1 MSKLKEERGVKFLI
15 FLLFLMIAISRFY
28 VLLAECINKF
38 ILLWAIYLWFS
49 CKKRVF
55 VSPEVKGYIKAY
67 IVFALLVIPSIFL
80 SDNPQAGITDFFH
93 MWIWPYIPFI
103 TVILF
108 ISRRDYLVNMLT
120 VLFLFIGVEC
130 LYALVQS
137 TNHSRGWG
145 FSNGSLLAI
154 ADIMCMLLPIA
165 LVILMDKRFESILKK
180 AAAFATGSM
189 LAGFLASKSRG
200 AWLTELIVIPIAVFR
215 YLKNSKKLLV
225 TFCII
230 LVMILGYMLSN
241 PVYVQRIYS
250 ITNTTTDHS
259 NADRIWGWKSAI
271 LMVKDYPVTGVGLGQ
286 FRDKYKNY
294 KYKEETQDL
303 YHTHNNF
310 IHITTESGII
320 GLIGFLY
327 FISYYLCTSWK
338 NYRKKI
344 NPYDLLLFTTFF
356 GHICIFGQ
364 IEYTLWY
371 GAETPPVFWFLMALL
386 MKLKETDEKFNSIQ
400 QQQED

>member
-1 MSKLKEERGVKFLI
+1 MTKLKEERGVKILI
-15 FLLFLMIAISRFY
+15 FLLFLMIVVSRFY
-28 VLLAECINKF
+28 VLLGEYVNKF
-38 ILLWAIYLWFS
+38 ILLWAIYLWFA
-49 CKKRVF
+49 CKKKVF

-80 SDNPQAGITDFFH
+80 SDNLQAGITDFFH
-93 MWIWPYIPFI
+93 MWIWPYMPFI
-103 TVILF
+103 TIILF

-120 VLFLFIGVEC
+120 ILFLFNGVEC

-137 TNHSRGWG
+137 MKYSRGWG
-145 FSNGSLLAI
+145 FTNSSVLAI

-180 AAAFATGSM
+180 AAAFATGSI
-189 LAGFLASKSRG
+189 LAGLLASKSRG
-200 AWLTELIVIPIAVFR
+200 AWLTELIVVPIAVFR
-215 YLKNSKKLLV
+215 YLKNSKKFLV
-225 TFCII
+225 TFCIV
-230 LVMILGYMLSN
+230 LVMFLGYMLSN

-259 NADRIWGWKSAI
+259 NADRIWAWKSAV
-271 LMVKDYPVTGVGLGQ
+271 LMIKDYPVTGVGLGQ

-303 YHTHNNF
+303 SHTHNNF
-310 IHITTESGII
+310 IHITTESGVV
-320 GLIGFLY
+320 GLIGFLN
-327 FISYYLCTSWK
+327 FVGYYLYTSWK
-338 NYRKKI
+338 NYRKKV
-344 NPYDLLLFTTFF
+344 NPYDLLLFTTFL

-364 IEYTLWY
+364 IDFTLWH

-386 MKLKETDEKFNSIQ
+386 MKLKETDEQFNSM